1 MARHVVVGEEHDT
14 CVHDIEVEHKLLMPD
29 AAQAGAMLLV
39 YSAHH
44 KIGHNNTGM
53 QLVPCSMLCA
63 WHAGHVPESVCTVV
77 LLGLMAL
84 LLLMA
89 CSFLPAAQASQQQVI
104 LLTQGIVHLPLLL
117 TNLKHSCQLCLQQ
130 HQADR

>member
-1 MARHVVVGEEHDT
+1 
-14 CVHDIEVEHKLLMPD
+14 MPD

-39 YSAHH
+39 YSAYH

-63 WHAGHVPESVCTVV
+63 WHAGHMPECVCTVV
-77 LLGLMAL
+77 LLGLVAL
-84 LLLMA
+84 LLLMV
-89 CSFLPAAQASQQQVI
+89 CSFLPAAQASQKQVI

-117 TNLKHSCQLCLQQ
+117 TNFKYSCQLCLQQ
-130 HQADR
+130 HQADCGHDLAATSQCMV